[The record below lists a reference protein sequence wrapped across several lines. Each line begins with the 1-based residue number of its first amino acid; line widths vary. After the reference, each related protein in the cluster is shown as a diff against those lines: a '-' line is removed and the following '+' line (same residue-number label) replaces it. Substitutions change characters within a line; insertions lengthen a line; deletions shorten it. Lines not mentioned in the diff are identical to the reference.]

1 MGRMKGV
8 VTGQVVSVDDP
19 NQQGRVQVSL
29 PFMGGQNES
38 YWAPVATFMS
48 GGGRGAWF
56 MPQVGDE
63 VLLAFNQDDP
73 AHPHILGFLWNG
85 QNTPPSTDPD
95 LRVIRS
101 LNGHEIR
108 IYDPAEA
115 GGDTGYIRIQY
126 SRGDGSMNI
135 VEVANGGIT
144 INSDS
149 AIQINAPNVT
159 INGRVVA
166 PSAAPI

>member
-1 MGRMKGV
+1 MSRMKGV

-29 PFMGGQNES
+29 PFLGGQNES

-63 VLLAFNQDDP
+63 VLVAFNQDDP

-85 QNTPPSTDPD
+85 QDTPPQTDPRM
-95 LRVIRS
+95 RVIRS

-108 IYDPAEA
+108 IYDAETT

-126 SRGDGSMNI
+126 SRGDGAMNI
-135 VEVANGGIT
+135 IEVANGGIT
-144 INSDS
+144 ISSDS
-149 AIQINAPNVT
+149 AVQILAPNVT
-159 INGRVVA
+159 INGRIV
-166 PSAAPI
+166 SASSSPI